1 MKENGKMIYNMVLVK
16 KNGQMD
22 RFMKAITLK
31 EWSTVKENIHGVI
44 KVIMME
50 SGLIIKLKGMV
61 SIIGLMEE
69 DI

>member
-31 EWSTVKENIHGVI
+31 E
-44 KVIMME
+44 
-50 SGLIIKLKGMV
+50 
-61 SIIGLMEE
+61 
-69 DI
+69 